1 VGEVI
6 PIPLVYVTLQRSGNE
21 LTIGWNDTT
30 KRIVEVPLILSGM
43 LHKDGPAQLA
53 ELLGA
58 GWKEI
63 FRGDWRDYYERIQ
76 NMHKMHR
83 KKLSKATEVRRGY
96 QRLSVHEEEED
107 Q

>member
-1 VGEVI
+1 MI
-6 PIPLVYVTLQRSGNE
+6 LQRSGNE
-21 LTIGWNDTT
+21 LTIGWNDKT

-53 ELLGA
+53 ELLAA

-63 FRGDWRDYYERIQ
+63 FRGDWRDYNERIQ
-76 NMHKMHR
+76 NMRKMHR

-107 Q
+107 K